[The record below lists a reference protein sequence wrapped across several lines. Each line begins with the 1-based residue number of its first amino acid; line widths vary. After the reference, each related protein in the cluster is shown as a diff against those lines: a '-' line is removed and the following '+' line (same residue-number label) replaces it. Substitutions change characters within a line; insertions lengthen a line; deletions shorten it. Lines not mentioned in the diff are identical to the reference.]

1 MKVNR
6 RTFLGAVATTAL
18 SASLP
23 VKLEGKIKNI
33 NFTKDD
39 RYDPWI
45 EIDPEALKFNVKQLH
60 DLSGKSPILAV
71 VKNNAYG
78 LGLENTAKILDEL
91 PEIVGFADLKTD
103 DCLSLRKSG
112 IKKPIL
118 MMGMTT
124 EEALYDLVQN
134 DIQPGIY
141 QKDSRKMLEAATK
154 KLGKSIKV
162 HLYIDTGMSR
172 MGIPYHDALPW
183 ISDISASKTITVVGS
198 FMSFTEDPDFD
209 KEQLNRF
216 LQLAKNA
223 TSAGANMGKLHAA
236 SSNGIYHLPEA
247 RLDMVRPG
255 IGIYGAYPTYPG
267 MEKKIKPL
275 KVAYRLCARVVRV
288 EKMRKGDSVSY
299 GRNFIADKP
308 TWIATLPVGH
318 ADGYLRKA
326 VMGAKIMIGDKLYPV
341 IGAVSASHTIVEVG
355 SEKSVNIGDKAILVG
370 PDHPEINPSYISEK
384 LGVSVYDILMH
395 MSARLPKMLFEPI

>member
-6 RTFLGAVATTAL
+6 RTFLAAAAVTAL

-23 VKLEGKIKNI
+23 VKLAGKTRKTKVI
-33 NFTKDD
+33 KDD
-39 RYDPWI
+39 QYDPWI
-45 EIDPEALKFNVKQLH
+45 EIDPTALKFNVKQLH
-60 DLSGKSPILAV
+60 ELSGNRPILAV

-91 PEIVGFADLKTD
+91 PEIAGFADVKTD
-103 DCLSLRKSG
+103 DCLALRKSG
-112 IKKPIL
+112 IKKPVL

-124 EEALYDLVQN
+124 EEGLHELARN
-134 DIQPGIY
+134 DIQVSIY
-141 QKDSRKMLEAATK
+141 QKDSRKTLEAVTS
-154 KLGKSIKV
+154 KLEKRISV

-172 MGIPYHDALPW
+172 MGIPYQDALPW
-183 ISDISASKTITVVGS
+183 ITDINNSKSMTIAGS

-209 KEQLNRF
+209 KEQLKRF
-216 LQLAKNA
+216 LQLASNA
-223 TSAGANMGKLHAA
+223 TSAGAKTGTLHAA

-255 IGIYGAYPTYPG
+255 IGIYGAYPTYPE

-275 KVAYRLCARVVRV
+275 KVAFRLCTRVVRV
-288 EKMRKGDSVSY
+288 EKLKKGDSVSY
-299 GRNFIADKP
+299 GRNYIADKS
-308 TWIATLPVGH
+308 TWIATLPIGH
-318 ADGYLRKA
+318 GDGYLRKA
-326 VMGAKIMIGDKLYPV
+326 VKGAKIMIGNRLYPV

-355 SEKSVNIGDKAILVG
+355 SEKSVNVGDRAILVG
-370 PDHPEINPSYISEK
+370 PDHPEIHPSYISEK

-395 MSARLPKMLFEPI
+395 MSARLPKIKI